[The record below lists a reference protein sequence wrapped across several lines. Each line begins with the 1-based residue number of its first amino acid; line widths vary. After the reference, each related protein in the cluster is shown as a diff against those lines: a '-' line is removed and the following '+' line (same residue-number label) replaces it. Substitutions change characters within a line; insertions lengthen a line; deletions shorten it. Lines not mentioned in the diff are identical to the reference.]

1 MMPWSEGWGTCVH
14 PGRKSQNSCQD
25 WQNMLKNST
34 KFFLLRGVH
43 DGTFFGPSSALGE
56 CRLSPHAWIWTS
68 FYEWRNQ
75 KMRNT
80 KKTGLRTSQCVIPGP
95 CYRTKK
101 TMVSSQLLNRKNKT
115 VIEQQAQFLEKE
127 CRESLEL
134 ETTLSRS
141 GKSKLKMILWNSQEW
156 SLYLWFSFLYYW
168 YADSENQLS
177 ISFFSRRED
186 ISKCLYEYRVIITC
200 YKKNLGDLDG
210 C

>member
-56 CRLSPHAWIWTS
+56 CRLSLHAWIWTS

-95 CYRTKK
+95 CYRPKK
-101 TMVSSQLLNRKNKT
+101 TMVSSQLLNRKISWKGVQRITRIRNYPLKIREIKIKNDT
-115 VIEQQAQFLEKE
+115 LKLSGMIVIPMIFI
-127 CRESLEL
+127 SLL
-134 ETTLSRS
+134 LIRRLR
-141 GKSKLKMILWNSQEW
+141 KSIINIIFFEERGHFKMFIWIPGHNNVL
-156 SLYLWFSFLYYW
+156 
-168 YADSENQLS
+168 
-177 ISFFSRRED
+177 
-186 ISKCLYEYRVIITC
+186 
-200 YKKNLGDLDG
+200 
-210 C
+210 